1 MFVWAIGGLGAL
13 FGFAGDVVGGAV
25 GWAWEKVIRGIYTW
39 LANGLALL
47 IEWVWSVLDSGSTP
61 RVTAGW
67 FRNELSVRVGA
78 IALAVTIAM
87 MLASAMQAAL
97 AGRPEQI
104 GDAVKEGMRSIVAA
118 ALTLTV
124 LDVLI
129 GVTDEAA
136 AMVWQVGR
144 DDLVVMLEAMIVV
157 ATTTGPLG
165 STFIGPLC
173 LLFGFIG
180 LIGLVVA
187 LMMRSAL
194 IYVAAALAPI
204 VWSANVLPLFRG
216 SARKLVH
223 LMVALVVSK
232 LAIVIALVVAVKLI
246 SNPSGDPNSSSPL
259 NDGAAAVGVLMTGF
273 VCFLIAAVTPLVLYK
288 LMPTVEGAMV
298 GAGVAGGWFRG
309 ATTAAHSAMMVK
321 SLGVGAGASAATKP
335 VAGAAGAPTASGGGA
350 GGASARPSGSGP
362 AGIQGFGAASGG
374 GDRAG
379 SATQPASGRATTTSS
394 PVASRPASRPSSGT
408 ATTSTGPAGHGATTG
423 DAGST
428 QRAAPSGDP
437 SRTADGRRDVGN
449 DRDEDTDGQ

>member
-1 MFVWAIGGLGAL
+1 MFDWAIGGLGSL
-13 FGFAGDVVGGAV
+13 FGFVGDAVGGAV
-25 GWAWEKVIRGIYTW
+25 GWAWDKVIQGIYTW

-47 IEWVWSVLDSGSTP
+47 IEWVWSVLDSGTTP

-67 FRNELSVRVGA
+67 FRNELAAQVGL
-78 IALAVTIAM
+78 IALAVTVAM

-104 GDAVKEGMRSIVAA
+104 GDAVKEGIRAIVAS

-129 GVTDEAA
+129 GVTDETS

-144 DDLVVMLEAMIVV
+144 ADLVRMLEGMVVV

-165 STFIGPLC
+165 STFVGPLC

-194 IYVAAALAPI
+194 IYVAAAMAPI

-223 LMVALVVSK
+223 LTVALVISK
-232 LAIVIALVVAVKLI
+232 LAIVITLVVAVKLI
-246 SNPSGDPNSSSPL
+246 ANPTGGPGSTSVI
-259 NDGAAAVGVLMTGF
+259 NDGAAAVGTLMTGF
-273 VCFLIAAVTPLVLYK
+273 VCFLIAAVTPMVLYK

-298 GAGVAGGWFRG
+298 GSGIAGGWARG
-309 ATTAAHSAMMVK
+309 VTTAAHTALMVK
-321 SLGVGAGASAATKP
+321 SLGASAGASAATRGVAGQNGVP
-335 VAGAAGAPTASGGGA
+335 GAPGVGGTGSTGASGVAGFTGHQPATAASGAAGAGVGTTGGGPSRSRTAGGSPGSTVAGAAPNRH
-350 GGASARPSGSGP
+350 RPRD
-362 AGIQGFGAASGG
+362 G
-374 GDRAG
+374 GD
-379 SATQPASGRATTTSS
+379 TED
-394 PVASRPASRPSSGT
+394 
-408 ATTSTGPAGHGATTG
+408 HEGAE
-423 DAGST
+423 
-428 QRAAPSGDP
+428 R
-437 SRTADGRRDVGN
+437 
-449 DRDEDTDGQ
+449 